1 MRGAEYLCQDL
12 FEELWTCLV
21 GWLREQIAREKS
33 SLGKWLEQHAPTWH
47 QVGRVSFHLAENKK
61 AASRPFAFLATY
73 APRVSRTGRV
83 QYRPLKDALVE
94 YAGTRN
100 KSALLRLLTPVETAA
115 EKSPLLRE
123 LLDSGDIYHPLAW
136 SAGEAYRFL
145 REAPLFEASGILLRL
160 PDWWKKRVRPR
171 VSVTIGGKKLSR
183 LGVNEMLEFDVDI
196 VLGGERLTQAELRRI
211 MKAGE
216 GLLFLK
222 GQWVEVDAERL
233 SQVLEHWRELEKQ
246 SGGEGISFVEGMRLL
261 AGAPASLA
269 TDDAHVEEDREWAG
283 VQAGEG
289 LADTLHELR
298 SPGKVKSVSVGN
310 GFCGTL
316 RPYQRQGHDWLWLL
330 TKLGLGACLADD
342 MGLGKTIQII
352 ALLLSLEKEAKAKAR
367 AHVKP
372 SLLVVP
378 ASLVAN
384 WKSELARFGSSL
396 DCVFYHPSELP
407 RAALEEIAE
416 NPRKALRGKNLV
428 ITSYAILLRQPWLA
442 EYKWNLLILDEAQ
455 AIKNP
460 SARQTRAVKQLKSHA
475 RIALTGTPLENSL
488 ADLWSLFDFLCPGLL
503 GSVKRFQAFVK
514 SLEDRER
521 DRFAPLRKLVQPY
534 LLRRLKTDKSIIAD
548 LPEKT
553 EVKACCGLS
562 KEQAALYQAGVRD
575 LERDLKDIDPKKRR
589 GLVLAYLM
597 RFKQICNHPS
607 HALQRDVYAPA
618 ASGKFKRLGEICDEI
633 AARQEKVLVFTQ
645 FREMTRPLAEYL
657 AGVFGREGLILHGGT
672 PVKQRQ
678 KRVDSFQE
686 DSGPPFFVLSLKA
699 GGTGLNLTAASHV
712 IHFDRWWNPA
722 VENQA
727 TDRAFR
733 IGQRKNV
740 LVHKF
745 LCLGTIEEQIDA
757 IIEEKKGLVDDILVD
772 GKKSPLTEVSDD
784 ELLKLV
790 ALDIDRACM

>member
-1 MRGAEYLCQDL
+1 M
-12 FEELWTCLV
+12 
-21 GWLREQIAREKS
+21 
-33 SLGKWLEQHAPTWH
+33 
-47 QVGRVSFHLAENKK
+47 
-61 AASRPFAFLATY
+61 
-73 APRVSRTGRV
+73 
-83 QYRPLKDALVE
+83 
-94 YAGTRN
+94 
-100 KSALLRLLTPVETAA
+100 
-115 EKSPLLRE
+115 
-123 LLDSGDIYHPLAW
+123 
-136 SAGEAYRFL
+136 
-145 REAPLFEASGILLRL
+145 
-160 PDWWKKRVRPR
+160 
-171 VSVTIGGKKLSR
+171 
-183 LGVNEMLEFDVDI
+183 
-196 VLGGERLTQAELRRI
+196 
-211 MKAGE
+211 
-216 GLLFLK
+216 
-222 GQWVEVDAERL
+222 
-233 SQVLEHWRELEKQ
+233 
-246 SGGEGISFVEGMRLL
+246 
-261 AGAPASLA
+261 
-269 TDDAHVEEDREWAG
+269 
-283 VQAGEG
+283 
-289 LADTLHELR
+289 
-298 SPGKVKSVSVGN
+298 
-310 GFCGTL
+310 
-316 RPYQRQGHDWLWLL
+316 
-330 TKLGLGACLADD
+330 
-342 MGLGKTIQII
+342 
-352 ALLLSLEKEAKAKAR
+352 
-367 AHVKP
+367 
-372 SLLVVP
+372 
-378 ASLVAN
+378 
-384 WKSELARFGSSL
+384 
-396 DCVFYHPSELP
+396 
-407 RAALEEIAE
+407 EEIAE
-416 NPRKALRGKNLV
+416 SPRKALRGKNLV

-618 ASGKFKRLGEICDEI
+618 ASGKFKRLGEICEEI